1 MQEELK
7 TLDKFKLY
15 SYKDK
20 PVYVH
25 DDHRFVL
32 PHLYDAQKKGLIPK
46 PCKFIMFDAHHDL
59 ADVSDEAKQHLKTLR
74 QQDELDEALFFDVV
88 KNKLRGDD
96 ADWLKAAM
104 ELGWVSDVVVF
115 GIRHDIDEP
124 DPFIYTDSSGSRHT
138 VFHSGSWPG
147 EMLGF
152 KGDLAEHITDPDLIK
167 FWKILGWETKGPNK
181 RHFREGEE
189 KIMLNFDL
197 DVFSMNYEDFLFPWR
212 REVYE
217 KRFLTES
224 DYFTTEGWTGKLF
237 VQGLAEKAGA
247 ITIAR
252 EPDYCGGRDNMEQIF
267 TDLNS
272 IVFDDQITK
281 K

>member
-7 TLDKFKLY
+7 TLNKFKLY

-124 DPFIYTDSSGSRHT
+124 DPFIYTDSSGSHHT

-167 FWKILGWETKGPNK
+167 FWKILGWETKGPNR

-224 DYFTTEGWTGKLF
+224 EYFTTEGWTGKLF
-237 VQGLAEKAGA
+237 VQSLAEKAGA

-267 TDLNS
+267 TDLNN
-272 IVFDDQITK
+272 IVFDGQIAK